1 VSQRLKYPAS
11 LALAIAFAVGLPARI
26 LPAQGSLS
34 AMGFGYPVPS
44 VSTRVAG
51 SGGALADLDAVT
63 PQNPA
68 VLGGLQRIV
77 LSVQAEPEYRTLQV
91 GAVTERTTSQR
102 IPLLAILLPA
112 GKGLG
117 FGITAGSFLDR
128 SYTTKTTGS
137 ALINGASV
145 PTTDQLD
152 FRGAVGMLR
161 AGVGWQINR
170 FLKIGAAGH
179 LLTGENLV
187 TRERRFADT
196 LNFGGVLDSSR
207 VTYFGRALS
216 AGGEVRL
223 FKGLAYTVSY
233 RSGFGMNT
241 RVRDTVRTTAN
252 VPNQLAHSVR
262 FDGIPGTILAVGIE
276 QVAWTRMQG
285 LGSSGVRVQDAS
297 NWYVGGEFSGPTM
310 RGVPMLFR
318 GGYANRQLPFSP
330 TAGQVTESRI
340 AAGIGLPVAR
350 EGASID
356 LSVQRASRVLGG
368 GDARERSW
376 LLGLGLQIRP

>member
-1 VSQRLKYPAS
+1 MHVPAP
-11 LALAIAFAVGLPARI
+11 LALAMTLALALSAPSLR
-26 LPAQGSLS
+26 AQGSLS
-34 AMGFGYPVPS
+34 SMGFGYPVPS

-51 SGGALADLDAVT
+51 SGGALADVDAVT
-63 PQNPA
+63 PQNPSM
-68 VLGGLQRIV
+68 LGGLQRIV
-77 LSVQAEPEYRTLQV
+77 LSVQAEPEYRTLQL
-91 GAVTERTTSQR
+91 GTVTERTTSQR

-112 GKGLG
+112 GKGVG
-117 FGITAGSFLDR
+117 FGLTAGSFLDR
-128 SYTTKTTGS
+128 SYSTKTTGS

-196 LNFGGVLDSSR
+196 LKFGGVLDSSR

-223 FKGLAYTVSY
+223 FKGLAYTISY
-233 RSGFGMNT
+233 RSGFGMDT
-241 RVRDTVRTTAN
+241 RVRDTVRTRAS
-252 VPNQLAHSVR
+252 VPDQLAHSVR
-262 FDGIPGTILAVGIE
+262 FDGIPGTVFAVGVE
-276 QVAWTRMQG
+276 QVAWTRMRG
-285 LGSSGVRVQDAS
+285 LGSSDVRVRDAA
-297 NWYVGGEFSGPTM
+297 NWYVGGELSGPTM
-310 RGVPMLFR
+310 RGVPILFR

-330 TAGQVTESRI
+330 TAGQVTESRF
-340 AAGIGLPVAR
+340 AAGVGLPVAR
-350 EGASID
+350 DAAMID

>member
-1 VSQRLKYPAS
+1 MKHSAP
-11 LALAIAFAVGLPARI
+11 LALAMALAVPACS
-26 LPAQGSLS
+26 LGAQGSLS
-34 AMGFGYPVPS
+34 SMGFGYPVPS

-51 SGGALADLDAVT
+51 SGGALADMDAVT

-77 LSVQAEPEYRTLQV
+77 LSVQAEPEYRTLQL
-91 GAVTERTTSQR
+91 GTVTERTTSQR
-102 IPLLAILLPA
+102 IPLLSILLPA
-112 GKGLG
+112 GKGVG
-117 FGITAGSFLDR
+117 FALSAGSFLDR
-128 SYTTKTTGS
+128 SYTTKTTGT

-145 PTTDQLD
+145 PTTDRLD

-170 FLKIGAAGH
+170 FFKIGAAGH

-187 TRERRFADT
+187 SRERRFADT

-223 FKGLAYTVSY
+223 FKGMAYTISY
-233 RSGFGMNT
+233 RSGFGMDT
-241 RVRDTVRTTAN
+241 RVRDTVRTNAS

-262 FDGIPGTILAVGIE
+262 FDGIPGAILAVGIE
-276 QVAWTRMQG
+276 QVAWTRMQA
-285 LGSSGVRVQDAS
+285 LGSSSVRVQDAT
-297 NWYVGGEFSGPTM
+297 NWYVGGELSGPTM
-310 RGVPMLFR
+310 RGVPILFR
-318 GGYANRQLPFSP
+318 GGYANKQLPFSP
-330 TAGQVTESRI
+330 TAGQVTESRM

-350 EGASID
+350 EAASID
-356 LSVQRASRVLGG
+356 LSVQRASRALGG